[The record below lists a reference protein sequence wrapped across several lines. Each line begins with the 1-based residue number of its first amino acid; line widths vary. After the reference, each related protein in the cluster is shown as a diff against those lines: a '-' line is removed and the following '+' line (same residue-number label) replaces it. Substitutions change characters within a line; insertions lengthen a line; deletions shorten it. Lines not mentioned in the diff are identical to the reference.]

1 MEQPNDPAHDILAA
15 EQALPAEELGPDM
28 EPAAGIEL
36 NPDLPRIGVEPRAD
50 QNDGA
55 VAANRDEDLQ
65 DLEGMDATIDVQ
77 TEEEELERVQ
87 HYNSIAEEDERI
99 VIISD
104 EDSAPIINVE
114 EFDEDDNRT
123 NPPIVLGEH
132 SGAGQLVTNDPET
145 IDLTDSPLSPVDRR
159 GSTGIMDSPLH
170 GFLRTSRIL
179 RGSRTILDLL
189 RSESRR
195 NLDAAAGGQVSLPP
209 VPDAPSAS
217 AAELEARV
225 SQDPLPGPSSTA
237 TSATGSSTP
246 PACPICLDSFEEIRN
261 SGRNLLIV

>member
-1 MEQPNDPAHDILAA
+1 MEQLNDPAHDILAA
-15 EQALPAEELGPDM
+15 EQARPAEELGPDM

-36 NPDLPRIGVEPRAD
+36 NPDLPRSVVEPRAD

-114 EFDEDDNRT
+114 EIDEDVNQT
-123 NPPIVLGEH
+123 NPPIVLGDH
-132 SGAGQLVTNDPET
+132 SGAGQMVTNEPEPQT

-159 GSTGIMDSPLH
+159 GSWGLHHFTSSGPIMVQCL
-170 GFLRTSRIL
+170 
-179 RGSRTILDLL
+179 GSGVYRV
-189 RSESRR
+189 
-195 NLDAAAGGQVSLPP
+195 AGLS
-209 VPDAPSAS
+209 
-217 AAELEARV
+217 
-225 SQDPLPGPSSTA
+225 
-237 TSATGSSTP
+237 
-246 PACPICLDSFEEIRN
+246 
-261 SGRNLLIV
+261 

>member
-28 EPAAGIEL
+28 EPAEGIEL
-36 NPDLPRIGVEPRAD
+36 NPDLPRSGVEPRAD

-55 VAANRDEDLQ
+55 AAEIGD
-65 DLEGMDATIDVQ
+65 GMDATIDVQ

-87 HYNSIAEEDERI
+87 HYNSIVEENERI